1 MVNVYK
7 THKEQQYVLIKTL
20 SDINHTNVFLGQSP
34 KAIEIKAKTNK
45 WDLIKLTSFYAAKET
60 INKMKITYR
69 WGENTCNFQNI
80 QAARTIQYQQEQKRE
95 TKKRTTQSK
104 NGQKT

>member
-1 MVNVYK
+1 
-7 THKEQQYVLIKTL
+7 
-20 SDINHTNVFLGQSP
+20 
-34 KAIEIKAKTNK
+34 
-45 WDLIKLTSFYAAKET
+45 
-60 INKMKITYR
+60 MKITYR